1 MDKVTRYI
9 HVTKTNVDEAQPW
22 GLIFK
27 GEDFHEIS
35 SLEEEDML
43 RFQTGHQALMLA
55 LRLQNMTPEASIV
68 VDPELDL
75 GMDRE
80 PDEEELREIERE
92 LVDA

>member
-27 GEDFHEIS
+27 GEDFREIS
-35 SLEEEDML
+35 SLEEEDMF